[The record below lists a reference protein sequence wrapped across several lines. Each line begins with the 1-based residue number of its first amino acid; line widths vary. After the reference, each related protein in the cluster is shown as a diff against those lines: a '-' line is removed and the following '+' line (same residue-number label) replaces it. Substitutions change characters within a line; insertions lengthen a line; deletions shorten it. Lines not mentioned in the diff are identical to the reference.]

1 MKKPAGPSTQAT
13 QSQQHNFLAKRVQRR
28 AVLKRLGL
36 IGAGTLLPASGLMFK
51 AAASGTKLSQGD
63 AAILRFLAAAEIL
76 ESDLWEQYTELGGV
90 QDNEFVD
97 AADDDTVKTGFA
109 STGGNPLYTAAL
121 QLLDMDMPQYIHDN
135 TDDEISHQQFI
146 NAYLSSRGATTV
158 NLEEFRTLPGSQAT
172 GANKSRLRLTNLM
185 NLNVDT
191 SFWSRYRIDS
201 ANPDLD
207 PSFNFPQ
214 AVNIKNRTAI
224 PRTDADTAG
233 SSVTSD
239 NAQSISDHLKAIA
252 FTAGFHFAFIEQ
264 GGTSLYPS
272 LAQRVTDP
280 EVLRV
285 LLSIGPTE
293 TMHFQ
298 TWQDKAGNAT
308 PLTDVD
314 PVTGSSVTFQDLTTN
329 QPESLQANLIM
340 PEPCP
345 FLSQQLPI
353 CSIIRPTNTKGAA
366 MGAVRALTADGLF
379 IGQKPAFLAALSEL
393 AAEADAAQR
402 QNSGD

>member
-1 MKKPAGPSTQAT
+1 MKKPERLSSQASRKDP
-13 QSQQHNFLAKRVQRR
+13 QNLFAKRMQRR
-28 AVLKRLGL
+28 AVLKGLGL
-36 IGAGTLLPASGLMFK
+36 IGAGTLLPASGMLLK
-51 AAASGTKLSQGD
+51 AAAAGKTLTSGD

-76 ESDLWEQYTELGGV
+76 ESDLWEQYAELGGT
-90 QDNEFVD
+90 QDNEFAN
-97 AADDDTVKTGFA
+97 AADDDTVRTGFA
-109 STGGNPLYTAAL
+109 ATGGNPLYTAAL
-121 QLLDMDMPQYIHDN
+121 ELLDADMAQYIHDN

-146 NAYLSSRGATTV
+146 NAYLISRGANTV

-207 PSFNFPQ
+207 PSFNFPPA
-214 AVNIKNRTAI
+214 AVIRNRTAI

-233 SSVTSD
+233 SSISD
-239 NAQSISDHLKAIA
+239 NNAQSISTHLQAIA

-272 LAQRVTDP
+272 LAQRVSDP

-308 PLTDVD
+308 ALTDVD
-314 PVTGSSVTFQDLTTN
+314 PVTGSSVTFQDLTTG
-329 QPESLQANLIM
+329 QPESLQSNLIM
-340 PEPCP
+340 PEPTP
-345 FLSQQLPI
+345 FLSKQLPI
-353 CSIIRPTNTKGAA
+353 CSVIRPTNTEGAA
-366 MGAVRALTADGLF
+366 MGAVKALTADGLF
-379 IGQKPAFLAALSEL
+379 MGQKPAFFAALTEL
-393 AAEADAAQR
+393 AAEADAAQKH
-402 QNSGD
+402 SSHD

>member
-1 MKKPAGPSTQAT
+1 MKKPVSPSAQAP
-13 QSQQHNFLAKRVQRR
+13 QSQQHNFLARHVQRR
-28 AVLKRLGL
+28 SVLKSLGL

-63 AAILRFLAAAEIL
+63 VAILRFLAAAEIL
-76 ESDLWEQYTELGGV
+76 ESDLWEQYQELGGF
-90 QDNEFVD
+90 QDNEFAN
-97 AADDDTVKTGFA
+97 AADDDTVRTGFA
-109 STGGNPLYTAAL
+109 ATGGNPLYTAAL
-121 QLLDMDMPQYIHDN
+121 ELLDGDMAQYIHDN

-146 NAYLSSRGATTV
+146 NAYLSSRGANTV

-233 SSVTSD
+233 SSITSD
-239 NAQSISDHLKAIA
+239 NTQSISDHLKAIA

-272 LAQRVTDP
+272 LAQRVADP

-314 PVTGSSVTFQDLTTN
+314 PVTGSRVTFQDLTMN

-353 CSIIRPTNTKGAA
+353 CSIIRPTNTTGAA
-366 MGAVRALTADGLF
+366 MGAVKALTADGLF
-379 IGQKPAFLAALSEL
+379 IGQKPAFFATLTEL
-393 AAEADAAQR
+393 AEEADAAQR
-402 QNSGD
+402 VKGDD